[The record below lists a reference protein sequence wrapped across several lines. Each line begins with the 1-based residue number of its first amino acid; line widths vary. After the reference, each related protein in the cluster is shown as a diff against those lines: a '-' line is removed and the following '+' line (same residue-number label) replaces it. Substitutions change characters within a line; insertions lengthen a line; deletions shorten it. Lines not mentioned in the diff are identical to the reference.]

1 MLGILM
7 TASISSSHDLA
18 VLIGRFQPFHNG
30 HLSLLKQAL
39 ALAPRVVVVIGSA
52 FSARSP
58 KLPFDWHECAR
69 MVRAAVSES
78 ERSRVLCVPVR
89 DCFEETRWVNA
100 VRSAVAQA
108 IAEQHAASPAS
119 TVLLGHFRDPTR
131 DYLHAFPDWTLH
143 TADSVPIRRASALR
157 DAVFARV
164 EEGLADIAPE
174 VPAGTLE
181 FLREWTTRPSFG
193 KMQEEAAILR
203 EYDIAWSVA
212 PYPPVLVT
220 VDCVV
225 KCRDR
230 VLVIQRGHA
239 PGKGLL
245 AVPGGFLEQRETTFQ
260 SALRELEE
268 ETHLAVSAATLRTCL
283 KGNDVFDRPDRSQC
297 GRTITHGF
305 FFDLGDREP
314 PSIRADD
321 DAAAA
326 SWMPIDQLC
335 ASEERFLDDHF
346 QMLDHY
352 LKLLPRPAG
361 L

>member
-1 MLGILM
+1 MLRIVM
-7 TASISSSHDLA
+7 TASIATPHDLA

-39 ALAPRVVVVIGSA
+39 VLAPRVVVVIGSA

-58 KLPFDWHECAR
+58 KRPFDWQECAR
-69 MVRAAVSES
+69 MVRGAVPDS
-78 ERSRVLCVPVR
+78 ERGRILCVPVR
-89 DCFEETRWVNA
+89 DYFDEARWVSA
-100 VRSAVAQA
+100 VRGAVAQA
-108 IAEQHAASPAS
+108 LSEHQVPPPTS

-143 TADSVPIRRASALR
+143 TLGSTPIRRASALR
-157 DAVFARV
+157 DALFARG
-164 EEGLADIAPE
+164 EQGLADISAE
-174 VPAGTLE
+174 VPASTID
-181 FLREWTTRPSFG
+181 FLGEWSSRPSFE
-193 KMQEEAAILR
+193 KLRQEAATLR

-268 ETHLAVSAATLRTCL
+268 ETHLAVPPATLQGCL
-283 KGNDVFDRPDRSQC
+283 KGNDVFDRPDRSQR

-314 PSIRADD
+314 PPIRADD

-335 ASEERFLDDHF
+335 ASEDRFLDDHF

-352 LKLLPRPAG
+352 LALLPR
-361 L
+361 

>member
-1 MLGILM
+1 MLRILM
-7 TASISSSHDLA
+7 TASIPHPHDLA

-30 HLSLLKQAL
+30 HLSLLTRAL
-39 ALAPRVVVVIGSA
+39 DLAPRVVVVIGSA

-58 KLPFDWHECAR
+58 KLPFHWQECAR
-69 MVRAAVSES
+69 MIHAAVPES
-78 ERSRVLCVPVR
+78 ERSRILCVPVR
-89 DCFEETRWVNA
+89 DCFDEARWA
-100 VRSAVAQA
+100 ATVRRTVAQA
-108 IAEQHAASPAS
+108 LAEQHAAPPAS
-119 TVLLGHFRDPTR
+119 TVLLGHVRDPSR
-131 DYLHAFPDWTLH
+131 DYLRAFPDWTLQ
-143 TADSVPIRRASALR
+143 TLDGTPIRRASALR
-157 DAVFARV
+157 DAVFAQG
-164 EEGLADIAPE
+164 ETGLADISAE
-174 VPAGTLE
+174 VPSGTIA
-181 FLREWTTRPSFG
+181 FLREWSARPAFEG
-193 KMQEEAAILR
+193 LRQEAAILR

-225 KCRDR
+225 KCADR

-268 ETHLAVSAATLRTCL
+268 ETHLAVPQATLRSCL
-283 KGNDVFDRPDRSQC
+283 KGNDVFDRPDRSQR

-305 FFDLGDREP
+305 FFDLGDRALP
-314 PSIRADD
+314 AIHPDD

-326 SWMPIDQLC
+326 SWMPIDRLC

-352 LKLLPRPAG
+352 LGLLPR
-361 L
+361 

>member
-1 MLGILM
+1 MLRILM
-7 TASISSSHDLA
+7 TASISNPHDLA

-39 ALAPRVVVVIGSA
+39 VLAPRVVVVIGSA
-52 FSARSP
+52 FGARSP
-58 KLPFDWHECAR
+58 KLPFDWQDCAR
-69 MVRAAVSES
+69 MIRAAVPES
-78 ERSRVLCVPVR
+78 ERARILCVPVR
-89 DCFEETRWVNA
+89 DYFDEARWVA
-100 VRSAVAQA
+100 TVRRAVAQA
-108 IAEQHAASPAS
+108 LAEHHVAPPAS

-131 DYLHAFPDWTLH
+131 DYLGAFPDWTLH
-143 TADSVPIRRASALR
+143 TLEGTPIRRASALR
-157 DAVFARV
+157 DAVFAHG
-164 EEGLADIAPE
+164 EAGLAEISTE
-174 VPAGTLE
+174 VPPGTVD
-181 FLREWTTRPSFG
+181 FLREWSARPSFENLR
-193 KMQEEAAILR
+193 QEAAILR

-225 KCRDR
+225 KCGDR

-268 ETHLAVSAATLRTCL
+268 ETHLDVPHATLQSCL
-283 KGNDVFDRPDRSQC
+283 KGNDVFDRPDRSQR

-326 SWMPIDQLC
+326 SWMPIDRLC

-352 LKLLPRPAG
+352 LALLPR
-361 L
+361 